1 MNENNSIQTITY
13 ISKSKQDHRGKVI
26 YKRRKARRKVKMLT
40 LTTPSFPDGGYIP
53 DCNSGFGEDKSPLF
67 LIETKLWSL
76 L

>member
-1 MNENNSIQTITY
+1 M
-13 ISKSKQDHRGKVI
+13 I

>member
-1 MNENNSIQTITY
+1 M
-13 ISKSKQDHRGKVI
+13 I

-40 LTTPSFPDGGYIP
+40 LTTPSFPDGGWIP
-53 DCNSGFGEDKSPLF
+53 GCNSGFGEDKSPFF